1 MKNNIKKVLV
11 VAGILGLASVGSVS
25 AYLTDFDKVSN
36 QFTVGKVD
44 VELKEENWN
53 PEDQK
58 KIEPGKL
65 IHKDPKISNTGMNDA
80 FVYMEVSIPI
90 AEVTAATDNGNRLEK
105 KEQELFL
112 FETQNNWTKL
122 SSQRVEN
129 AQVYVYAYDK
139 VLKPQETTEPLF
151 ESIKFLNVIEGQLD
165 GQQLE
170 VPVRAYAIQTS
181 YTGGEADSIPEQARN
196 AYWKYVEQNRERP
209 GAVTKE

>member
-129 AQVYVYAYDK
+129 AQVYVYVYDK

-181 YTGGEADSIPEQARN
+181 YTGGEAESIPEQARN
-196 AYWKYVEQNRERP
+196 AYRKYVEQNREQP

>member
-25 AYLTDFDKVSN
+25 AYLTDFDRVSN

-181 YTGGEADSIPEQARN
+181 YTGGEADSIIM
-196 AYWKYVEQNRERP
+196 WKAGDNI
-209 GAVTKE
+209 

>member
-1 MKNNIKKVLV
+1 MKNNIKKILV
-11 VAGILGLASVGSVS
+11 AAGILGLASVGSVS

-80 FVYMEVSIPI
+80 FVYLEVSIPI
-90 AEVTAATDNGNRLEK
+90 AEVTVAADNGNRLEK

-181 YTGGEADSIPEQARN
+181 YTGGEADTIPEQARN
-196 AYWKYVEQNRERP
+196 AYQKYVEQNRKQP

>member
-1 MKNNIKKVLV
+1 MKNNIKKILV
-11 VAGILGLASVGSVS
+11 AAGILGLASVGSVS

-80 FVYMEVSIPI
+80 FDYLEVSIPI
-90 AEVTAATDNGNRLEK
+90 AEGTAAADNGNRLEK

-112 FETQNNWTKL
+112 FETKNNWTKL

-181 YTGGEADSIPEQARN
+181 YTGGEADTIPEQARN
-196 AYWKYVEQNRERP
+196 AYQKYVEQNRKQP